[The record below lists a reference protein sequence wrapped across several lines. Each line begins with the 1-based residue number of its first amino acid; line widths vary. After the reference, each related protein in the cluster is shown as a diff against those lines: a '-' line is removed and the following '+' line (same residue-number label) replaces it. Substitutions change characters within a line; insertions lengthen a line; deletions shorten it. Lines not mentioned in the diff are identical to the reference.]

1 MSCQLEPYQLDMV
14 GALIGYKIRPPDTL
28 VQKLY

>member
-1 MSCQLEPYQLDMV
+1 MSCQLEPYQLDSL
-14 GALIGYKIRPPDTL
+14 GALIGYKICLPGTL